1 MLMALR
7 SAKLLLFSPLH
18 DNHWPPL
25 TFIRFVDKGRRT
37 EWPRKRSMAT
47 TAKVDTDDL
56 RRFKDVNLDEAP
68 SRRHV
73 RDSLKDTQLNLDHIL
88 FKTPGD
94 GIKTKESYEVNS
106 RGVEIF
112 SKSWLPQASSP
123 RALVCFC
130 HGYGD
135 TCTFFFEGIA
145 RRLALSGYGVFAMDY
160 PGFGLSQGLH
170 GFIPSFDLLVE
181 DVIEHYS
188 NVKDN
193 PEFSSLPSFLFG
205 QSMGGAVSLK
215 IHFKQPDA
223 WTGAVLVAPMC
234 KIADDMVP
242 PPVLKQI
249 LIGLANVLPK
259 HKLVP
264 QKDLAEAAFRDV
276 RKRNM
281 TQYNVICYSGKP
293 RLRTAVEMLR
303 TTQEIEQQLGKVS
316 LPILILHGEADTVTD
331 PSVSRE
337 LYQKAKSS
345 DKKIV
350 LYKDA
355 YHSLLE
361 GEPDEMILRVLADII
376 SWLDDHSSQ
385 AEGSLV
391 TPPMISRKL
400 LLFLFFNLELFFFF
414 FVPADFSLYDSV
426 KMFSAQN
433 KIKKDKNASPTE
445 CEEQVAQ
452 ALFDLENTNQEL
464 KSELKDLYINQ
475 AVNMDIAGNRKAI
488 VIYVP
493 FRLRKAFRKIHPR
506 LVRELEKK
514 FSGKDVIFVATRR
527 IMRPPKKGAAV
538 QRPRNRTLTS
548 VHEAMLEDVAYPA
561 EIVGKRTRYR
571 LDGSKIMKVYLEAK
585 ERNNTEYKLESM
597 MGVYRKLT
605 GKDVTFEYPVEA

>member
-1 MLMALR
+1 
-7 SAKLLLFSPLH
+7 
-18 DNHWPPL
+18 
-25 TFIRFVDKGRRT
+25 
-37 EWPRKRSMAT
+37 
-47 TAKVDTDDL
+47 
-56 RRFKDVNLDEAP
+56 
-68 SRRHV
+68 
-73 RDSLKDTQLNLDHIL
+73 
-88 FKTPGD
+88 
-94 GIKTKESYEVNS
+94 
-106 RGVEIF
+106 
-112 SKSWLPQASSP
+112 
-123 RALVCFC
+123 
-130 HGYGD
+130 
-135 TCTFFFEGIA
+135 
-145 RRLALSGYGVFAMDY
+145 
-160 PGFGLSQGLH
+160 
-170 GFIPSFDLLVE
+170 
-181 DVIEHYS
+181 
-188 NVKDN
+188 
-193 PEFSSLPSFLFG
+193 
-205 QSMGGAVSLK
+205 
-215 IHFKQPDA
+215 
-223 WTGAVLVAPMC
+223 
-234 KIADDMVP
+234 IADDMVP

-303 TTQEIEQQLGKVS
+303 TTQEIEQQLEKVS

-391 TPPMISRKL
+391 TPPIIEKDTKDLYLFINSPGGWVISGMAIYDTMQ
-400 LLFLFFNLELFFFF
+400 
-414 FVPADFSLYDSV
+414 FVRPDHSLT
-426 KMFSAQN
+426 QN
-433 KIKKDKNASPTE
+433 KIKKDKNAAPTE